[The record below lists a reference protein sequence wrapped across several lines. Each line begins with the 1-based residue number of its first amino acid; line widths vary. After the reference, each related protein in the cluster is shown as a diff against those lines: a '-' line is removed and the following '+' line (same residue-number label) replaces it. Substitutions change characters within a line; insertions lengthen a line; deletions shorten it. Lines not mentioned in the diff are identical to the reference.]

1 MSTDQAEPVYNTWC
15 LEWDGLTIEVRL
27 CRNWL
32 NGSYDHLELKCAE
45 PLPVTSTGYRSRFI
59 PSADAPG
66 DEDVLSFVVSWLD
79 HAAENPHWQKYIQ
92 ASRQGSL
99 F

>member
-1 MSTDQAEPVYNTWC
+1 MSISRSEPRYQTWW
-15 LEWDGLTIEVRL
+15 LEWDGQAIEVRL
-27 CRNWL
+27 CRSWL

-45 PLPVTSTGYRSRFI
+45 PLPVTSTGYRSSFI
-59 PSADAPG
+59 PSVDAPG
-66 DEDVLSFVVSWLD
+66 DEDVLSFVGSWLN
-79 HAAENPHWQKYIQ
+79 HAAEDPQWRKYKE